1 MSENTSLF
9 QLVGEYKEL
18 YSLLTDADEDN
29 EQIISDTLEGVQG
42 EIEVKASNYLAL
54 MNQLS
59 MEEEMCKKQRD
70 EWDARYKARKNG
82 RERLKK
88 HLLEG
93 MLMLGKKEI
102 DANGVK
108 IKVSNAGGV
117 LPIVYDESK
126 AIPEKYTK
134 ITIETDGKKVREA
147 LDKGEKLDF
156 AHFGERGKVLRIK

>member
-1 MSENTSLF
+1 MSEEKTTLF
-9 QLVGEYKEL
+9 SLVGEYKEL
-18 YSLLTDADEDN
+18 YSMLTDADEEE
-29 EQIISDTLEGVQG
+29 EQIINDTLEGVKG
-42 EIEVKASNYLAL
+42 EIEVKASGYIAI
-54 MNQLS
+54 MNQLE
-59 MEEEMCKKQRD
+59 MEEEACKKQRD

-88 HLLEG
+88 HLLDG

-126 AIPEKYTK
+126 TVPERFTK
-134 ITIETDGKKVREA
+134 VTIETDGKLVREA
-147 LDKGEKLDF
+147 LDKCE
-156 AHFGERGKVLRIK
+156 VSSNN